1 MLEGLV
7 AGLVSGAAYAI
18 LGVCAVV
25 LFRLIGVLDFSQ
37 AAVGAFGA
45 YLTYVL
51 FGAGWPILAAA
62 PVGIACSGL
71 LACLLGMGMAAWFSE
86 SGIMTR
92 SAVTIA
98 TLILLLA
105 AGFRAF
111 GNVSRTIPEV
121 VPALTFDVAGVRI
134 SLGTLVSIG
143 VAVAVAAAVT
153 LFLRRTKTG
162 LQLRAVAERPTTAEL
177 LGINARSLSI
187 IVWLVV
193 GCLSCMAIL
202 LVAPTQ
208 SPTFM
213 TLSFLIVP
221 AMAAG
226 LVGGFSSVWLAI
238 AGGLGIGALEG
249 IGSRMEAVA
258 DYRAAIPFLVI
269 VVLLVWVRRKEVWDE
284 AR

>member
-1 MLEGLV
+1 MLEGLIT
-7 AGLVSGAAYAI
+7 GLVSGAAYAI
-18 LGVCAVV
+18 LGVSAVV

-45 YLTYVL
+45 YISYLL
-51 FGAGWPILAAA
+51 FAAGWPIGTAALM
-62 PVGIACSGL
+62 GIACSGV

-86 SGIMTR
+86 SGVLTR

-98 TLILLLA
+98 LLILLLA
-105 AGFRAF
+105 AGFRSF
-111 GNVSRTIPEV
+111 GNDPRAIPEI
-121 VPALTFDVAGVRI
+121 VPGLSLDLGGVRI
-134 SLGTLVSIG
+134 SLSTVISLA
-143 VAVAVAAAVT
+143 VALAVAAAVT
-153 LFLRRTKTG
+153 LVLRKTRVG

-187 IVWLVV
+187 IVWLTV
-193 GCLSCMAIL
+193 GCLSCLAVL

-208 SPTFM
+208 SPTFG

-221 AMAAG
+221 ALAAG

-249 IGSRMEAVA
+249 IGSRLPDIAE
-258 DYRAAIPFLVI
+258 YRGAIPFLVI